1 MFVMSA
7 AQQFVMIFASLV
19 ILIVVFGMVAN
30 KKLLLRYALLW
41 IALSVL
47 LVLCAV
53 IPGPLFS
60 LAHWLGFESSSNFI
74 FVMAVLFLLVSVL
87 SLTAVVSK
95 QSEAIKN
102 AVQRIAILEHELNQ
116 KTR

>member
-1 MFVMSA
+1 MSVV
-7 AQQFVMIFASLV
+7 QQLLMSLASFAV
-19 ILIVVFGMVAN
+19 FIIVFGMVAK

-41 IALSVL
+41 IVLSVL
-47 LVLCAV
+47 LVLCALV
-53 IPGPLFS
+53 PGPLFS

-74 FVMAVLFLLVSVL
+74 FVVAVLFLLVSVL

-102 AVQRIAILEHELNQ
+102 AVQRIAILEYELKQ
-116 KTR
+116 KTK

>member
-1 MFVMSA
+1 MSPI
-7 AQQFVMIFASLV
+7 QQLLMTFASLLV
-19 ILIVVFGMVAN
+19 LIVVFGMVAK

-47 LVLCAV
+47 LVFCA
-53 IPGPLFS
+53 IFPAPLFS
-60 LAHWLGFESSSNFI
+60 LAHLLGFESSSNFI

>member
-1 MFVMSA
+1 MSPI
-7 AQQFVMIFASLV
+7 QQLLMTFASLLV
-19 ILIVVFGMVAN
+19 LIVVFGMVAK

-41 IALSVL
+41 IVLSVL
-47 LVLCAV
+47 LVFCAIV
-53 IPGPLFS
+53 PGPLFS

-102 AVQRIAILEHELNQ
+102 AVQRIAMLEHELDQ